1 MEFLQPPDWPKPKG
15 YANGVAAQG
24 KLVFVGGQIGWN
36 PVTMA
41 FEAKD
46 LVGQFRQTLE
56 NIRAVLGAA
65 GAVPADVVRLT
76 WYITDRAA
84 YLDNLRAIGGAYRE
98 IFGRHYPA
106 MAVVQVVGLVE
117 AEALVE
123 IEATAVVPG

>member
-1 MEFLQPPDWPKPKG
+1 MEFLQPPDWPKPRG

-36 PVTMA
+36 PFTMA
-41 FEAKD
+41 FEATD

-56 NIRAVLGAA
+56 NIRAVLAAA
-65 GAVPADVVRLT
+65 GAVPGDVVRLT

-84 YLDNLRAIGGAYRE
+84 YRDNLGAIGGAYRDV
-98 IFGRHYPA
+98 FGRHYPA
-106 MAVVQVVGLVE
+106 MAVVEVTALVE